1 MNKKELGR
9 LGKKLKVKFPLI
21 GHSIRMSAIKKIA
34 ANDTPDSVLILT
46 GAISS
51 FDPEVARIALQTLKS
66 LENKRSVDTF
76 CKIWFETREQILAD
90 ILVETGYIAGNPAEV
105 RVASALKSGNIQVC
119 DSNIYIEFLVKFL
132 QDKDKTISQYAA
144 KALKSL
150 SSPVSVELLCDGIIK
165 GNLDAARQIAI
176 EMNYQ
181 PAQLS
186 KRCSF
191 LVITGQIE
199 KYLALDFE
207 FQQLRAEYQ
216 AAPIDIQNRIR
227 NAILLSNDNRLVG
240 LFGEVRKKFVA
251 KDLNETEAELMINI
265 YARDNLMDSVFALM
279 FFIPLRSVIKALDV
293 LAKSFWRPETEDQR
307 ELLSQIQNIRQ
318 KFEQFLPIPDSE
330 FSTGSVINRWINIGI
345 SEKHLSTQEETLR
358 MHFNSGTPSE
368 AIAAMSSL
376 AENALFT
383 ESDHQQ
389 AKSHPHWLV
398 RLAYILFFNRL
409 HDNFL
414 NPLPVSSEGGEYW
427 LGKIIPVIIK
437 ERLLQIRAVNIDPDS
452 LRLINKAITS
462 AGNQST
468 ELRNWALL
476 LSHLAGFTLRNIIA
490 IGTYEKRIEDTAIV
504 I

>member
-9 LGKKLKVKFPLI
+9 LGKKLRVKFPLI
-21 GHSIRMSAIKKIA
+21 GHSVRMSAIKKIA
-34 ANDTPDSVLILT
+34 VIDTPDSVLILA
-46 GAISS
+46 GAVSS
-51 FDPEVARIALQTLKS
+51 FDPEVARIALQALKN
-66 LENKRSVDTF
+66 LENKRSVDTL
-76 CKIWFETREQILAD
+76 CKIWFESREQKLAD
-90 ILVETGYIAGNPAEV
+90 ILTETGYIAGNPAEV
-105 RVASALKSGNIQVC
+105 RVASALKSGNVQLC
-119 DSNIYIEFLVKFL
+119 DSNMYIEFLVKFL
-132 QDKDKTISQYAA
+132 HDKDKTISHHAA
-144 KALKSL
+144 RALKSL
-150 SSPVSVELLCDGIIK
+150 SSPSSVELLCDGIIK

-227 NAILLSNDNRLVG
+227 NAILLSNDNRLIG

-251 KDLNETEAELMINI
+251 KDLNETEAELMINV

-279 FFIPLRSVIKALDV
+279 FFIPLRSVIKALDA
-293 LAKSFWRPETEDQR
+293 LAKSSWRPETEDQR
-307 ELLSQIQNIRQ
+307 ELLSQIQNVRQ
-318 KFEQFLPIPDSE
+318 KFEQPGLVSDSE
-330 FSTGSVINRWINIGI
+330 FSTGTIINRWINNGI
-345 SEKHLSTQEETLR
+345 TDNHLSIQEDTLR
-358 MHFNSGTPSE
+358 MYFNSGTPSE
-368 AIAAMSSL
+368 AITAMSSL
-376 AENALFT
+376 ANKNLFT
-383 ESDHQQ
+383 ENDHQL

-398 RLAYILFFNRL
+398 RLAYFLSFNRL
-409 HDNFL
+409 PDNFL
-414 NPLPVSSEGGEYW
+414 DPLPVSSEGGEYW
-427 LGKIIPVIIK
+427 LEKLIPVMIK

-462 AGNQST
+462 AGNRPI
-468 ELRNWALL
+468 ELKNWALL
-476 LSHLAGFTLRNIIA
+476 LSHLAGYTLRNIIA